1 MKRWLLFILGLTL
14 SISPLRADEV
24 EIPALEFFNHFK
36 AEYQILIAGSEVP
49 KEDNKFGSV
58 TIEGNEGLMVFPY
71 CHKTGGVCDPGFR
84 SFPLDS
90 TRVFRTKHEDNDF
103 VYTLET
109 LEKGT
114 ESPRRY
120 QWEYRNQVVHFLDE
134 KYTLASGEA
143 FPLEFIMEKAPSID
157 PVPVDP

>member
-1 MKRWLLFILGLTL
+1 MKRWFLLILGLTF
-14 SISPLRADEV
+14 SISSMGADNI
-24 EIPALEFFNHFK
+24 EIPAIEFFNTFK
-36 AEYQILIAGSEVP
+36 AEYQILIAANEVP

-58 TIEGNEGLMVFPY
+58 SIEGNEGLMVFPY

-90 TRVFRTKHEDNDF
+90 TRIYRQKYDDNDF

-109 LEKGT
+109 LEKGAT
-114 ESPRRY
+114 TPRQY
-120 QWEYRNQVVHFLDE
+120 KWEYRNKVVHFLDE

-143 FPLEFIMEKAPSID
+143 FPLEFIMEKAPSTY
-157 PVPVDP
+157 PFPVDP